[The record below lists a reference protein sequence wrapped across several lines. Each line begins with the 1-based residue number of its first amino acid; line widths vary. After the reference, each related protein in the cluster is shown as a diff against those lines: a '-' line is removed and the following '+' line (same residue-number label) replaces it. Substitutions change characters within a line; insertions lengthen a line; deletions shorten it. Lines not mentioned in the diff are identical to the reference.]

1 MKHMGGGG
9 GETKKETVFERVLI
23 IYCTA
28 YLSGRWEIDSCG
40 CVFLCVGLGVHVQ
53 IVIACCVVL
62 FLANTILQLLFV
74 EMYVNVVFVKLFVQ
88 HSEFNSC

>member
-1 MKHMGGGG
+1 MRGGG
-9 GETKKETVFERVLI
+9 GETKRETVFERVLI

-28 YLSGRWEIDSCG
+28 YLSGRWRLIRAD
-40 CVFLCVGLGVHVQ
+40 VFPCVGLGMYIE

-62 FLANTILQLLFV
+62 FMANTILQVLFV

-88 HSEFNSC
+88 RSDFNSC